1 VTSDLTGIDLETDEL
16 AELWEKISVDN
27 DFSELVGEAIVDT
40 LVAGDGAFKITVDAN
55 LTEYPIIEFFSGEQ
69 VDYKVTRGRL
79 QEVLFYT
86 DYTVK
91 DKDYRLEE
99 IFGRGYITY
108 RLLNADGKE
117 VPVATVPELA
127 ELVDVTYTGN
137 FVMSVPMQ
145 FFKSPKWAGRG
156 KSIFDSKSDSF
167 DALDEAISQWFDA
180 IRAGRVQK
188 YIPEDMIPKNPQT
201 GALMRP
207 NPFDNQFIKLNA
219 VMSEDKKGQ
228 IDFVQPEILYEA
240 FVSTYANALDMCL
253 QGIMSPSTL
262 GIDLKKLDNAE
273 AQREKEKAT
282 LHTRGKIITT
292 LAQVIPQVVDT
303 ALKVY
308 DTMSSRAPGEYVV
321 TVNFGEYAS
330 PALITWWRLW
340 VMQAEGHHE
349 Y

>member
-1 VTSDLTGIDLETDEL
+1 MGVWGTVKNFIMKMLRIQPAQNNRIITIREPLSYESNVLKNRIWYRGDPSELDQFFKQSAVDQVSNSRFWAAVPSAGLNIRKIHSGLPAMIADRLSDIVTSDLTGIDLETDEL
-16 AELWEKISVDN
+16 VALWEEISEDN
-27 DFSELVGEAIVDT
+27 GFLELVGEAIVDT

-167 DALDEAISQWFDA
+167 DALMRLSASGLTQSGP
-180 IRAGRVQK
+180 AGCRSI
-188 YIPEDMIPKNPQT
+188 YPK
-201 GALMRP
+201 
-207 NPFDNQFIKLNA
+207 I
-219 VMSEDKKGQ
+219 
-228 IDFVQPEILYEA
+228 
-240 FVSTYANALDMCL
+240 
-253 QGIMSPSTL
+253 
-262 GIDLKKLDNAE
+262 
-273 AQREKEKAT
+273 
-282 LHTRGKIITT
+282 
-292 LAQVIPQVVDT
+292 
-303 ALKVY
+303 
-308 DTMSSRAPGEYVV
+308 
-321 TVNFGEYAS
+321 
-330 PALITWWRLW
+330 
-340 VMQAEGHHE
+340 
-349 Y
+349 